1 MQFLQTKKLAY
12 DQRKTTG
19 GDTMKKNYIISRYSG
34 TKREIKFN
42 VRVARLIARKVLDE
56 GFIPIVPHIY
66 FTQFLDDRNHYERTK
81 GITVALN
88 LLRESDR
95 ATVVI
100 IDGQISEGMKEEI
113 KCANELGM
121 TVQVL
126 NYTKAGIKKLLR
138 KSGV

>member
-1 MQFLQTKKLAY
+1 
-12 DQRKTTG
+12 
-19 GDTMKKNYIISRYSG
+19 MKKNYIISRYSG

-56 GFIPIVPHIY
+56 GFIPVVPHIY

-100 IDGQISEGMKEEI
+100 IDGQISEGMREEI

>member
-1 MQFLQTKKLAY
+1 
-12 DQRKTTG
+12 
-19 GDTMKKNYIISRYSG
+19 MKKNYIISRYSG

-42 VRVARLIARKVLDE
+42 VRVARLIARKVLNE

-66 FTQFLDDRNHYERTK
+66 FTQFLDDRNYYEHKQGTE
-81 GITVALN
+81 IALD

-100 IDGQISEGMKEEI
+100 IDGQISEGMKAEI
-113 KCANELGM
+113 ECANELGM

-126 NYTKAGIKKLLR
+126 NFTKAGIKKLLR